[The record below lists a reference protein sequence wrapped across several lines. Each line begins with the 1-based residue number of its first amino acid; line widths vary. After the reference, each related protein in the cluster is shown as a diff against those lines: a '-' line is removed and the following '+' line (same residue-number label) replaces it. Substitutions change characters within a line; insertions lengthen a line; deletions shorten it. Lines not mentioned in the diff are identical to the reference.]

1 MTVLRWKLDFLL
13 WLLMA
18 EYVTFNMTL
27 LNVAYRLSVDN
38 EDQVIDLN
46 PHCTTSLAT
55 DIEKLT
61 AISFNI

>member
-1 MTVLRWKLDFLL
+1 
-13 WLLMA
+13 MA

-46 PHCTTSLAT
+46 PNCTTSLAT